1 MIVLNSLTDD
11 GAGFK
16 VDTNKITI
24 LTDKGETIAYPLK
37 SKKEVAEDIVK
48 TYPVSAAKAVKMNI
62 VPTVEGGSI
71 GIVIEIDDSTND
83 VPVDIVIPG
92 EWI

>member
-1 MIVLNSLTDD
+1 MLENSRRKLQKKNLDMIVLNSLTDD

-37 SKKEVAEDIVK
+37 SKKEVAEDIVDK
-48 TYPVSAAKAVKMNI
+48 ITEYI
-62 VPTVEGGSI
+62 R
-71 GIVIEIDDSTND
+71 
-83 VPVDIVIPG
+83 
-92 EWI
+92 